1 MNVRSNCKGEDTM
14 KKLGLVAALCLLCS
28 QPAFAMVP
36 LTPNAVQSA
45 QAYGVERKG
54 ASLSEVLAPWTVY
67 DRKQMNPYGLRERV
81 VVYTPYLTAAVD
93 ARSTANNGDTPTVDQ
108 GMKVAKQYDG
118 VLALGVNLSTTVK
131 LEANKLKVKLYQ
143 GQNVL
148 TPYYVNLN
156 SASQRDMQ
164 VLDKESGD
172 LQDAN
177 VWDLEY
183 YVYFDLSKVNPTK
196 PMVMNAYDEYGGTRQ
211 FVLNLAN
218 MN

>member
-1 MNVRSNCKGEDTM
+1 M

-183 YVYFDLSKVNPTK
+183 YVYFDLSKVKPTK

>member
-1 MNVRSNCKGEDTM
+1 M
-14 KKLGLVAALCLLCS
+14 KKLGVVAAFCLLFS

-118 VLALGVNLSTTVK
+118 VLALGLNLSTSVK
-131 LEANKLKVKLYQ
+131 LEPRNLKLRMYQ
-143 GQNVL
+143 GRNVL
-148 TPYYVNLN
+148 EPYACNLN
-156 SASQRDMQ
+156 NASQRDMQ
-164 VLDKESGD
+164 ILNKQSGELED
-172 LQDAN
+172 NN
-177 VWDLEY
+177 VWDLQY
-183 YVYFDLSKVNPTK
+183 FVYFDLSKVDPNRT
-196 PMVMNAYDEYGGTRQ
+196 MVLAATDEYAGTRE
-211 FVLNLAN
+211 FVLKLPN

>member
-1 MNVRSNCKGEDTM
+1 M
-14 KKLGLVAALCLLCS
+14 KKLGLVAALCLLYS

-164 VLDKESGD
+164 VLDKDSGE

-183 YVYFDLSKVNPTK
+183 YVYFDLSKVNPAK

>member
-1 MNVRSNCKGEDTM
+1 M

-164 VLDKESGD
+164 VLDKDSGE

-183 YVYFDLSKVNPTK
+183 YCLLYTSPSPRD
-196 PMVMNAYDEYGGTRQ
+196 
-211 FVLNLAN
+211 
-218 MN
+218 

>member
-1 MNVRSNCKGEDTM
+1 M

-164 VLDKESGD
+164 VLDKDSGD

>member
-1 MNVRSNCKGEDTM
+1 M
-14 KKLGLVAALCLLCS
+14 KKLGLMAAFCLLCS

-93 ARSTANNGDTPTVDQ
+93 ARSTANNGNTPTVDQ

-131 LEANKLKVKLYQ
+131 LDAQKLKVKLYQ

-164 VLDKESGD
+164 VLNKDSGE
-172 LQDAN
+172 LEDAN

-183 YVYFDLSKVNPTK
+183 YVYFDLSKVNSAK

-211 FVLNLAN
+211 FVLNLSN

>member
-1 MNVRSNCKGEDTM
+1 M
-14 KKLGLVAALCLLCS
+14 KKLGFVAALCLLCS

-93 ARSTANNGDTPTVDQ
+93 ARSTANNGNTPTVDQ
-108 GMKVAKQYDG
+108 GMKVARQYDG

-131 LEANKLKVKLYQ
+131 LDAQKLKVKLYQ

-164 VLDKESGD
+164 VLNKDSGE
-172 LQDAN
+172 LEDAN

-183 YVYFDLSKVNPTK
+183 YVYFDLSKVNSAK

-211 FVLNLAN
+211 FVLNLSN

>member
-1 MNVRSNCKGEDTM
+1 M
-14 KKLGLVAALCLLCS
+14 KKLGVVAALCLLFS

-164 VLDKESGD
+164 VLDKDSGE

-183 YVYFDLSKVNPTK
+183 YVYFDLSKVNPAK

>member
-1 MNVRSNCKGEDTM
+1 M

-54 ASLSEVLAPWTVY
+54 ASLGEVLAPWTVY

-131 LEANKLKVKLYQ
+131 LDAQKLKVKMYQ

-148 TPYYVNLN
+148 TPYHVNLN

-164 VLDKESGD
+164 VLNKDSGE
-172 LQDAN
+172 LEDAN

-183 YVYFDLSKVNPTK
+183 YVYFDLSKLNPTK

>member
-1 MNVRSNCKGEDTM
+1 M
-14 KKLGLVAALCLLCS
+14 KKLGVVAALCLLFS

-131 LEANKLKVKLYQ
+131 LDASKLKVKLYQ

-148 TPYYVNLN
+148 TPYYKNLN

-164 VLDKESGD
+164 VLNKVSGE
-172 LQDAN
+172 LEDAN

-183 YVYFDLSKVNPTK
+183 YVYIDLSKVNPAK

-211 FVLNLAN
+211 FVLNLAT

>member
-1 MNVRSNCKGEDTM
+1 M
-14 KKLGLVAALCLLCS
+14 KKLGLVAAFCLLCS

-118 VLALGVNLSTTVK
+118 VLALGVNLSATVK

-164 VLDKESGD
+164 VLNKDTGD
-172 LQDAN
+172 LEDAN

>member
-1 MNVRSNCKGEDTM
+1 M
-14 KKLGLVAALCLLCS
+14 KKLGVVAAFCLLFS

-131 LEANKLKVKLYQ
+131 LDASKLKVKLYQ

-148 TPYYVNLN
+148 TPYYKNLN

-164 VLDKESGD
+164 VLNKVSGD
-172 LQDAN
+172 LEDAN

-183 YVYFDLSKVNPTK
+183 YVYFDLSKVNPAK

-211 FVLNLAN
+211 FVLNLAT

>member
-1 MNVRSNCKGEDTM
+1 M
-14 KKLGLVAALCLLCS
+14 KKLGVVAALCLLFS

-93 ARSTANNGDTPTVDQ
+93 ARSTANNGDAPTVDQ

-118 VLALGVNLSTTVK
+118 VLALGVNLSTTLK
-131 LEANKLKVKLYQ
+131 LDASKLKVKLYQ

-148 TPYYVNLN
+148 TPYYKNLN

-164 VLDKESGD
+164 VLNKVSGD
-172 LQDAN
+172 LEDAN

-183 YVYFDLSKVNPTK
+183 YVYFDLSKVNPAK

-211 FVLNLAN
+211 FVLNLAT

>member
-1 MNVRSNCKGEDTM
+1 M
-14 KKLGLVAALCLLCS
+14 KKLGFVAALCLLCS

-93 ARSTANNGDTPTVDQ
+93 ARSTANNGNTPTVDQ

-131 LEANKLKVKLYQ
+131 LDAQKLKVKLYQ

-164 VLDKESGD
+164 VLNKDSGE
-172 LQDAN
+172 LEDAN

-183 YVYFDLSKVNPTK
+183 YVYFDLSKVNSAK

-211 FVLNLAN
+211 FVLNLSN

>member
-1 MNVRSNCKGEDTM
+1 M
-14 KKLGLVAALCLLCS
+14 KKLGVVAALCLLFS

-93 ARSTANNGDTPTVDQ
+93 ARSTANNGDAPTVDQ

-131 LEANKLKVKLYQ
+131 LDASKLKVKLYQ
-143 GQNVL
+143 GQGDERRS
-148 TPYYVNLN
+148 PIHI
-156 SASQRDMQ
+156 DEQ
-164 VLDKESGD
+164 VPGLVQSIH
-172 LQDAN
+172 LQEQGRPAGHK
-177 VWDLEY
+177 DLE
-183 YVYFDLSKVNPTK
+183 
-196 PMVMNAYDEYGGTRQ
+196 
-211 FVLNLAN
+211 NLAAAQGSGQFPGEQLQGDSF
-218 MN
+218 

>member
-1 MNVRSNCKGEDTM
+1 M
-14 KKLGLVAALCLLCS
+14 KKLGLMAAFCLLCS

-93 ARSTANNGDTPTVDQ
+93 ARSTANNGNTPTVDQ

-131 LEANKLKVKLYQ
+131 LDAQKLKVKLYQ

-164 VLDKESGD
+164 VLNKDSGE
-172 LQDAN
+172 LEDAN

-183 YVYFDLSKVNPTK
+183 YVYFDLSKVNSAK
-196 PMVMNAYDEYGGTRQ
+196 PMVMNAYDEYGGIRQ
-211 FVLNLAN
+211 FVLNLSN

>member
-1 MNVRSNCKGEDTM
+1 M
-14 KKLGLVAALCLLCS
+14 KKLGVAAALCLLFS

-131 LEANKLKVKLYQ
+131 LDASKLKVKLYQ

-148 TPYYVNLN
+148 TPYYKNLN

-164 VLDKESGD
+164 VLNKVSGE
-172 LQDAN
+172 LEDAN

-183 YVYFDLSKVNPTK
+183 YVYFDLSKVNPAK

-211 FVLNLAN
+211 FVLNLAT

>member
-1 MNVRSNCKGEDTM
+1 M

>member
-1 MNVRSNCKGEDTM
+1 M
-14 KKLGLVAALCLLCS
+14 KNLGFVAALCLLCS

-93 ARSTANNGDTPTVDQ
+93 ARSTANNGNTPTVDQ
-108 GMKVAKQYDG
+108 GMKVARQYDG

-131 LEANKLKVKLYQ
+131 LDAQKLKVKLYQ

-164 VLDKESGD
+164 VLNKDSGE
-172 LQDAN
+172 LEDAN

-183 YVYFDLSKVNPTK
+183 YVYFDLSKVNSAK

-211 FVLNLAN
+211 FVLNLSN

>member
-1 MNVRSNCKGEDTM
+1 M
-14 KKLGLVAALCLLCS
+14 KNLGFVAALCLLCS

-93 ARSTANNGDTPTVDQ
+93 ALSTANNGNTPTVDQ
-108 GMKVAKQYDG
+108 GMKVARQYDG

-131 LEANKLKVKLYQ
+131 LDAQKLKVKLYQ

-164 VLDKESGD
+164 VLNKDSGE
-172 LQDAN
+172 LEDAN

-183 YVYFDLSKVNPTK
+183 YVYFDLSKVNSAK

-211 FVLNLAN
+211 FVLNLSN

>member
-1 MNVRSNCKGEDTM
+1 M
-14 KKLGLVAALCLLCS
+14 KKLGLAAALCLLCS

-131 LEANKLKVKLYQ
+131 LEASKLKVKLYQ

-164 VLDKESGD
+164 VVDKESGD

-183 YVYFDLSKVNPTK
+183 YVYFDLSKVNPAK

>member
-1 MNVRSNCKGEDTM
+1 M
-14 KKLGLVAALCLLCS
+14 KKLGVVAALCLLFS

-131 LEANKLKVKLYQ
+131 LDASKLKVKLYQ

-148 TPYYVNLN
+148 TPYYKNLN

-164 VLDKESGD
+164 VLNKVSGE
-172 LQDAN
+172 LEDAN

-183 YVYFDLSKVNPTK
+183 YVYFDLSKVNPAK

-211 FVLNLAN
+211 FVLNLAT

>member
-1 MNVRSNCKGEDTM
+1 M
-14 KKLGLVAALCLLCS
+14 KKLGLVAAFCLLCS

-164 VLDKESGD
+164 VLNKDTGD
-172 LQDAN
+172 LEDAN

>member
-1 MNVRSNCKGEDTM
+1 M

-148 TPYYVNLN
+148 SPYYVNLN

-164 VLDKESGD
+164 VLNKDTGD
-172 LQDAN
+172 LEDAN

-183 YVYFDLSKVNPTK
+183 YVYFDLSKVNPSR

-211 FVLNLAN
+211 FVLNLST

>member
-1 MNVRSNCKGEDTM
+1 M

-131 LEANKLKVKLYQ
+131 PEANKLQVKLYQ

-164 VLDKESGD
+164 VLDKDSGE

-183 YVYFDLSKVNPTK
+183 YVYFDLSKVNPAK